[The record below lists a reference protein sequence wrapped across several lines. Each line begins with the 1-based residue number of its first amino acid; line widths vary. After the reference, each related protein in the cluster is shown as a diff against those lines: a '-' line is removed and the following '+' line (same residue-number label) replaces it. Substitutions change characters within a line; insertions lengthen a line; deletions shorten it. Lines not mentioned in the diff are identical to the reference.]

1 MSAEFAVI
9 SCIITFSLLIV
20 GGIIL
25 LVDGMG
31 EREFPSFLGELGLII
46 VAVIT
51 ITAVVILSI
60 KSDSNKAIL
69 QIVTLKLT
77 EPTNITDNHYDN
89 QDYVLF
95 INGEKHTISAKT
107 YALYDMGDTIREY
120 FIEVKDIEIDME
132 PSSVLEIPKN
142 K

>member
-9 SCIITFSLLIV
+9 SCILTFSLLIV

-107 YALYDMGDTIREY
+107 
-120 FIEVKDIEIDME
+120 
-132 PSSVLEIPKN
+132 
-142 K
+142 